1 MTELDLYYRL
11 QTKSRRA
18 IHKTKK
24 RWGKRY
30 QYSPRIDLLK
40 RLSEETGMSV
50 INVRNQLLR
59 ERAEIL
65 RLNGH
70 T

>member
-1 MTELDLYYRL
+1 MTQLDLYYRL

-24 RWGKRY
+24 RFGRRY
-30 QYSPRIDLLK
+30 QYNPRIDLLK

-65 RLNGH
+65 RINGH
-70 T
+70 I

>member
-1 MTELDLYYRL
+1 MTQLDLYYRL

-24 RWGKRY
+24 RRGKTY

-40 RLSEETGMSV
+40 RLSEETGMS
-50 INVRNQLLR
+50 INNVRNQLLR
-59 ERAEIL
+59 EREEIL
-65 RLNGH
+65 RINR
-70 T
+70 